1 MSSLP
6 PSLIKKETTVELSKD
21 TKTEVFRGRGELLPL
36 LSFQQSNV
44 ESFLWLPFPL
54 EACLPLEVL
63 PIPWRSVCE
72 RVKESK

>member
-6 PSLIKKETTVELSKD
+6 PLLIKNETMVELSKNM
-21 TKTEVFRGRGELLPL
+21 KIKKSGGRGGLLPL

-44 ESFLWLPFPL
+44 ELFLWLPFLL

-63 PIPWRSVCE
+63 SIPWE
-72 RVKESK
+72 KLL